1 MRGPTPRGVPDSV
14 RLRVDWPPRPEER
27 ESTDL
32 EVSMAKGQV
41 NKGKKN
47 KAKLSV
53 KEKKARKKEKKAAKG
68 K

>member
-47 KAKLSV
+47 
-53 KEKKARKKEKKAAKG
+53 ARKKEKKAAKG